1 MNIDLHIHSTYSDGS
16 MSPTEVVRTAHR
28 LGLAA
33 ISLTDHDTIDGVEE
47 ALMVGADL
55 GVEVVP
61 GLELSVTCDEIS
73 VHLLGYFF
81 DRADIRLLEE
91 LGRLQEGRK
100 TRNTAILARLN
111 DLGIAITETELAIT
125 SGHGQSG
132 RPHIASLLV
141 QKGVVG
147 SMDEAFCRYLARG
160 GKAYQPR
167 YVLKA
172 EEAINIIKDA
182 GGLSVLAHPQQLEK
196 AGKNLSAVIERLRGF
211 GLDGVEA
218 YYPTHSQSFR
228 KRLLAIARRLGLL
241 VSGGSDY
248 HGAIRPGT
256 ALACGGSLVP
266 GHLLETMKAR
276 LSGSASA
283 KPLPEIKGT

>member
-1 MNIDLHIHSTYSDGS
+1 
-16 MSPTEVVRTAHR
+16 VVRAAHR

-33 ISLTDHDTIDGVEE
+33 ISLTDHDTIDGIEE
-47 ALMVGADL
+47 AMEVGADL

-61 GLELSVTCDEIS
+61 GLELSVTCAEGS

-81 DRADIRLLEE
+81 DRADSRLLEE
-91 LGRLQEGRK
+91 LGRLQDGRK
-100 TRNTAILARLN
+100 IRNTAILARLN
-111 DLGIAITETELAIT
+111 ALGIEITERELAIT

-147 SMDEAFCRYLARG
+147 TMDEAFCRYLARG
-160 GKAYQPR
+160 GKAYQTR

-172 EEAINIIKDA
+172 EEAITIIKEA
-182 GGLSVLAHPQQLEK
+182 GGLSMLAHPQQLEK
-196 AGKNLSAVIERLRGF
+196 AGKNLSAVIERLRGL

-218 YYPTHSQSFR
+218 YYPTHSHSFR

-241 VSGGSDY
+241 VCGGSDY
-248 HGAIRPGT
+248 HGDIRPGT

-276 LSGSASA
+276 LSGRVSAQPSV
-283 KPLPEIKGT
+283 EIKGI

>member
-16 MSPTEVVRTAHR
+16 MSPTELVRAAHR
-28 LGLAA
+28 LGLVA
-33 ISLTDHDTIDGVEE
+33 ISLTDHDTIDGIEE
-47 ALMVGADL
+47 AMQVGVDL

-61 GLELSVTCDEIS
+61 GLELSVTYDEGS

-81 DRADIRLLEE
+81 DRTDSRLLEE

-100 TRNTAILARLN
+100 TRNSAILARLN
-111 DLGIAITETELAIT
+111 DLGIAITERELAIT

-147 SMDEAFCRYLARG
+147 TMDEAFCRYLARG

-172 EEAINIIKDA
+172 DEAMSIIKDA

-196 AGKNLSAVIERLRGF
+196 AGKNLSAVIERLRGL
-211 GLDGVEA
+211 GLDGIEA
-218 YYPTHSQSFR
+218 FYPTHSHSFR
-228 KRLLAIARRLGLL
+228 KRLMAIARRLGLL

-248 HGAIRPGT
+248 HGDIRPGT

-266 GHLLETMKAR
+266 GHLLETMKVR
-276 LSGSASA
+276 LSGRASA
-283 KPLPEIKGT
+283 LP

>member
-16 MSPTEVVRTAHR
+16 MSPTEVVGAAHR

-33 ISLTDHDTIDGVEE
+33 ISLTDHDTIDGIEE
-47 ALMVGADL
+47 AMHVGADL

-61 GLELSVTCDEIS
+61 GLELSVTYDEGS

-81 DRADIRLLEE
+81 DRADKRLLEE

-111 DLGIAITETELAIT
+111 ELGIAITERELAIT

-147 SMDEAFCRYLARG
+147 NMDEAFCRYLARG

-172 EEAINIIKDA
+172 GEAMNIIKDA

-196 AGKNLSAVIERLRGF
+196 AGKNLSAVIERLRGL
-211 GLDGVEA
+211 GLDGIEA
-218 YYPTHSQSFR
+218 FYPTHSHSFR
-228 KRLLAIARRLGLL
+228 KRLMAIARRLDLV

-248 HGAIRPGT
+248 HGDIRPGT

-276 LSGSASA
+276 LFGSASA
-283 KPLPEIKGT
+283 QPLPEIKGT

>member
-1 MNIDLHIHSTYSDGS
+1 VDVI
-16 MSPTEVVRTAHR
+16 
-28 LGLAA
+28 
-33 ISLTDHDTIDGVEE
+33 
-47 ALMVGADL
+47 
-55 GVEVVP
+55 P
-61 GLELSVTCDEIS
+61 GLELSVTCEEIS

-81 DRADIRLLEE
+81 NRVNIQLQEV
-91 LGRLQEGRK
+91 LGRLQDGRK

-111 DLGIAITETELAIT
+111 ALGIEITERELAAT

-132 RPHIASLLV
+132 RPHIATLLV

-160 GKAYQPR
+160 GKAYQSR
-167 YVLKA
+167 YVLTA
-172 EEAINIIKDA
+172 EEAIAIIKDA
-182 GGLSVLAHPQQLEK
+182 GGLTVLAHPQQLEK
-196 AGKNLSAVIERLRGF
+196 AGKNISAVIERLRAL

-218 YYPTHSQSFR
+218 YYPTHSHSFR

-248 HGAIRPGT
+248 HGDLRPGT
-256 ALACGGSLVP
+256 AMACGGSLVP

-276 LSGSASA
+276 LIAD
-283 KPLPEIKGT
+283 

>member
-16 MSPTEVVRTAHR
+16 MSPTEVVRAAHR
-28 LGLAA
+28 LGLTA

-47 ALMVGADL
+47 AMEVGADL
-55 GVEVVP
+55 GVDVIP
-61 GLELSVTCDEIS
+61 GLELSVTCEEIS

-81 DRADIRLLEE
+81 NRVNTQLLQV
-91 LGRLQEGRK
+91 LGRLQDGRK

-111 DLGIAITETELAIT
+111 ALGIEITERELAAT

-132 RPHIASLLV
+132 RPHIATLLV

-160 GKAYQPR
+160 GKAYQSR
-167 YVLKA
+167 YVLTA
-172 EEAINIIKDA
+172 EEAIAIIKDA
-182 GGLSVLAHPQQLEK
+182 GGLTVLAHPQQLEK
-196 AGKNLSAVIERLRGF
+196 AGKNISAVIERLRAL

-218 YYPTHSQSFR
+218 YYPTHSHSFR

-248 HGAIRPGT
+248 HGDLRPGT
-256 ALACGGSLVP
+256 AMACGGSLVP

-276 LSGSASA
+276 LIAD
-283 KPLPEIKGT
+283 